1 MEQTETLTIAGR
13 TVENDLSFQKVK
25 PMLPHVSATPLP
37 KEKNVNI
44 CNKYLKIKKIYTCI
58 IFDKIYKHM

>member
-1 MEQTETLTIAGR
+1 
-13 TVENDLSFQKVK
+13 
-25 PMLPHVSATPLP
+25 MLPHVSATPLP

-44 CNKYLKIKKIYTCI
+44 WNKYLKIKKIYTCI